1 MPLALYRTYRPKTF
15 AELIG
20 QDSIRTALLN
30 QLSGGRTAHAYL
42 FAGPRGI
49 GKTTTA
55 RLIARAINCKNPQ
68 NGEPDNTC
76 EFCKEILDQRSLD
89 IIEIDAA
96 SNTGVDHVREHI
108 IENARF
114 TPQRLAYKVFVIDEV
129 HMLSTSA
136 FNALLKTLEEPPKH
150 ALFIL
155 ATTEIHRVPETII
168 SRCQRFDFKRIGVD
182 DLVQRLEVIAKKEGV
197 TIDNDVLR
205 SIARRANGASRDAEV
220 LLSQLLAF
228 GEKKITRDHADLILP
243 RSDSQAIM
251 KLLRAIRDRNAREA
265 LEVVNV
271 ISDEGVNISEFI
283 TELIE
288 IVRKMLVAKVAGE
301 LRELERGDLD
311 DEIMKEL
318 PVFANDFSLTELTRM
333 IELFGERRKDVKLS
347 PLPQLPLELAIVELT
362 TDSDSRN
369 TTFST
374 PSPTAPQVR
383 KEPIPK
389 MSEQKTTK
397 PKNIPNVEKSVSRS
411 IKKDG
416 SSLSLENIR
425 IIWPSVLDE
434 IRKDHRGLYLVLRAG
449 KPVEI
454 DGKII
459 TIGLPYKLLA
469 DQVRTPKSRT
479 LIEEI
484 FQEKSGNRIGID
496 AKVVSRDELIEEKT
510 EVAPQENADKQEKF
524 SAKWGELLDSFG
536 GEVVGEE

>member
-55 RLIARAINCKNPQ
+55 RLVARAINCKSPK

-96 SNTGVDHVREHI
+96 SHTGVDHVREHI

-114 TPQRLAYKVFVIDEV
+114 TPQRLTYKVFVIDEV

-136 FNALLKTLEEPPKH
+136 FNALLKTLEEPPEH

-168 SRCQRFDFKRIGVD
+168 SRCQRFDFKRIGID
-182 DLVQRLEVIAKKEGV
+182 DLVQRLEIIAEKEGV
-197 TIDNDVLR
+197 KINNDVLR

-220 LLSQLLAF
+220 LLSQLLAL

-251 KLLRAIRDRNAREA
+251 RLLHAIHDRNVREA
-265 LEVVNV
+265 LQVVNT
-271 ISDEGVNISEFI
+271 ISDEGVNMSEFI

-288 IVRKMLVAKVAGE
+288 IVRKMLVAKVTGE

-333 IELFGERRKDVKLS
+333 IELFIERRKDIKS
-347 PLPQLPLELAIVELT
+347 TPLPQLPLELAIVELASDV
-362 TDSDSRN
+362 DSNDADSQ
-369 TTFST
+369 T
-374 PSPTAPQVR
+374 PPPTVSNIHKESAPT
-383 KEPIPK
+383 K
-389 MSEQKTTK
+389 SEKKITK
-397 PKNIPNVEKSVSRS
+397 PKDVLQAVKSVVKKS

-416 SSLSLENIR
+416 SPLSLENIR
-425 IIWPSVLDE
+425 TIWPSILDD
-434 IRKDHRGLYLVLRAG
+434 IRKDHRGLYLVLRSG
-449 KPVEI
+449 KPVEV
-454 DGKII
+454 DGSII
-459 TIGLPYKLLA
+459 TIGFPYKLLA
-469 DQVRTPKSRT
+469 DQARSAKSRI

-484 FQEKSGNRIGID
+484 FQAKSGNKIGID
-496 AKVVSRDELIEEKT
+496 AKVVSRDELQEEKAETAQEKKEEKT
-510 EVAPQENADKQEKF
+510 P
-524 SAKWGELLDSFG
+524 AKWDELLESFG